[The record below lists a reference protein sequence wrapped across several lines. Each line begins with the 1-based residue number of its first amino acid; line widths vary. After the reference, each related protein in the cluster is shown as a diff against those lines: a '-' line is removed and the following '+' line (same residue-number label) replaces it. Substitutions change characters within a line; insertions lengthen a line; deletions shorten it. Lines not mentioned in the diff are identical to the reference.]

1 MLKPAGMTSF
11 DVVARV
17 RHFTRVKRTGHG
29 GTLDPMAE
37 GVLPIAVGQACRL
50 IDYLAS
56 DKQYYGEILLGRTTS
71 TDDVEGETI
80 EEREASHLTIEA
92 IREKLPQFRGEIQQH
107 PPMISAIKIGG
118 RRMYNM
124 VRNGNAPENTPVRTV
139 FVHQLDE
146 VDINPPVVSIRVSCG
161 KGTYIRSIARDLGE
175 TLGVGGTLS
184 KLVREKAGKFE
195 LKDSH
200 TLETLESCAKA
211 GTLATLFTDLSTAL
225 GVAKTELDEERIAE
239 LYFGRFIDIDAPTEG
254 TTTTPSATP
263 TVSTADS
270 ADLMFACRGSQY
282 VGLMRRI
289 EGLKYKPEVMFP
301 DAKLPS

>member
-1 MLKPAGMTSF
+1 
-11 DVVARV
+11 
-17 RHFTRVKRTGHG
+17 
-29 GTLDPMAE
+29 
-37 GVLPIAVGQACRL
+37 
-50 IDYLAS
+50 
-56 DKQYYGEILLGRTTS
+56 
-71 TDDVEGETI
+71 ETI
-80 EEREASHLTIEA
+80 EEREASHLTVEA

-107 PPMISAIKIGG
+107 PPMISAIKVGG
-118 RRMYNM
+118 KRMYNM
-124 VRNGNAPENTPVRTV
+124 VRNGSAPENTPVRTV
-139 FVHQLDE
+139 YIHKLDE
-146 VDINPPVVSIRVSCG
+146 VDIKPPVVSIRVSCG

-195 LKDSH
+195 IKDSV

-225 GVAKTELDEERIAE
+225 GVGKTALDEERIAE
-239 LYFGRFIDIDAPTEG
+239 LYFGRFIDIDAPAENADGETLNEG
-254 TTTTPSATP
+254 ATP

-270 ADLMFACRGSQY
+270 SDLMFACRGSQY